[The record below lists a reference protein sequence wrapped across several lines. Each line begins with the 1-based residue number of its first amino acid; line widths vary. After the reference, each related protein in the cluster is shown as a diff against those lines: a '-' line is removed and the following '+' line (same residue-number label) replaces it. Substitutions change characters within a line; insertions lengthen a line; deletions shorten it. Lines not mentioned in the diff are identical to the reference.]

1 MNIGGIGY
9 PGSILRNT
17 GSKPKSS
24 SASDT
29 NQIAPKFDVTAHSSA
44 NNYISIFSQAAL
56 KNASQEGPG
65 CVELSRGKKQWLQSL
80 NRC

>member
-1 MNIGGIGY
+1 M
-9 PGSILRNT
+9 
-17 GSKPKSS
+17 
-24 SASDT
+24 
-29 NQIAPKFDVTAHSSA
+29 TAHSSA